1 MGSAGIGNKANLAP
15 EISVCKRRRRLSVS
29 LWGCVCDGGMDLE
42 KRSNTES
49 SSIALQALQPGD
61 CRNMEPFASQLLEFN
76 FIVVHFYS
84 FNKES

>member
-1 MGSAGIGNKANLAP
+1 MQ
-15 EISVCKRRRRLSVS
+15 
-29 LWGCVCDGGMDLE
+29 
-42 KRSNTES
+42 S